1 MEVSSKDIG
10 LRIKELRRQKNM
22 TQIQLA
28 EKLCYTTERQIQR
41 IENGENWCPTDRL
54 AELAV
59 ILDTTTD
66 YLLFGK
72 DLKISSKSMDASIYE
87 RVFIVMLIIYS
98 E

>member
-28 EKLCYTTERQIQR
+28 EKLCYATERQIQR
-41 IENGENWCPTDRL
+41 IENGENLCPTDRL

-66 YLLFGK
+66 YLLFGN
-72 DLKISSKSMDASIYE
+72 DLKISSKSMDASIYK